1 MTANETKDK
10 IKALIMAS
18 CRSNFSGKAST
29 IPVDRQTW
37 NELKPKQIRNIEA
50 RLGKYFNEET
60 MVLFLDTTITG
71 SGKAGIL
78 FTTDGVISTDFD
90 ESGVKG
96 IPPMILYRDLCS
108 IRQGKPK
115 EHLTTRTAANCY
127 VSDHDTV
134 AEYRDGSLRVVYTSI
149 YTQFIVN
156 AVRRIL
162 KALYR
167 DEAAAPQTEMKA
179 NDEIVSEPA
188 EVMPEAIPS
197 PAASNDLGDEDLD
210 NIMELWDENGDPV
223 YFEFLDLIR
232 YENREYVVLLPVDDN
247 KEPTGEE
254 IIILEIVPDPD
265 NDAQEQYLP
274 VDDEGTL
281 MAVFELFRDKFKDL
295 IDFQE
300 PEAVIRADHEDGSDL
315 PYPYD
320 GGENFI
326 FISYSHKD
334 TDKVMGII
342 RQLQADGYRVWYD
355 EGIDPGT
362 EWDDNSADHVARCGC
377 FLAFMSGEDLARANC
392 KDELTYARDL
402 NLPRLLIYLEDVALT
417 GGLAMRHNRLQALH
431 YYKYLDMKGMFYKRL
446 YESSVFVEAN
456 VK

>member
-10 IKALIMAS
+10 IRALIMKS
-18 CRSNFSGKAST
+18 YGSEFSGKYSSRPGT
-29 IPVDRQTW
+29 KEQTW
-37 NELKPKQIRNIEA
+37 NELKPKQVRNLES
-50 RLGKYFNEET
+50 RLGQYFNEET
-60 MVLFLDTTITG
+60 MVLFFDTSLTN

-78 FTTDGVISTDFD
+78 FTTDGIIGIDFMED
-90 ESGVKG
+90 GVKG
-96 IPPMILYRDLCS
+96 TPPMILYRDLCG
-108 IRQGKPK
+108 IRQGQPK
-115 EHLTTRTAANCY
+115 ERLTTRTKAKCY
-127 VSDHDTV
+127 VSPGNTV
-134 AEYRDGSLRVVYTSI
+134 AQYRDGSLRVLYTSI
-149 YTQFIVN
+149 YTQFIVD
-156 AVRRIL
+156 AVRKIL
-162 KALYR
+162 NGLYP
-167 DEAAAPQTEMKA
+167 DEAAASQREMKA
-179 NDEIVSEPA
+179 IDEPVPA
-188 EVMPEAIPS
+188 
-197 PAASNDLGDEDLD
+197 PAAGNDLGDEDLD
-210 NIMELWDENGDPV
+210 NIMELWDENGNPI
-223 YFEFLDLIR
+223 YFEFLDLIG

-295 IDFQE
+295 IEFQE
-300 PEAVIRADHEDGSDL
+300 PEAVVRADHEDGSDL

-320 GGENFI
+320 GAEKFI

-334 TDKVMGII
+334 TDRVMGII

-362 EWDDNSADHVARCGC
+362 EWDDNIADHVARCGC
-377 FLAFMSGEDLARANC
+377 FLAFMSGEYLASENC

-402 NLPRLLIYLEDVALT
+402 NLPRLLIYLEDVALA

-431 YYKYLDMKGMFYKRL
+431 YYKYLDMNGLFYKRL
-446 YESSVFVEAN
+446 YQSSVLVEAN